1 MPLAHAGHWLIET
14 LYVAPVVVIVLSIS
28 AKTVI
33 DRRREER
40 EGRAPVRASADPGP
54 EPQG

>member
-1 MPLAHAGHWLIET
+1 MPLAHAGHWLIQT
-14 LYVAPVVVIVLSIS
+14 LYVAPVVVIVLWIS

-40 EGRAPVRASADPGP
+40 EGPAPAQASADPGP
-54 EPQG
+54 APRV